1 MSRIA
6 NKFADLKS
14 KGQSAFVSYI
24 MAGDP
29 NYDTTLEIVKGLPG
43 AGGQGCS

>member
-1 MSRIA
+1 MTRIA

-14 KGQSAFVSYI
+14 QGKSAFVSYI

-29 NYDTTLEIVKGLPG
+29 DYDTTTPYGL
-43 AGGQGCS
+43 CRWFM